1 MNSTDVSIRPACG
14 VSRGAIVALRLFDVA
29 YEIDL
34 PAIERVG
41 EQGGGPRALR
51 SHLSTTPAKAIS
63 FGVAP
68 LLLSLPPIRLP
79 LRSGTAEV
87 DVSARCYDFGV
98 IALALRLPLQD
109 RSWPEFIAAM
119 SEMEQAVGP
128 AAPMQLWNALL
139 DPLRAQLGAALLR
152 PSRSTM
158 DEDYLIATVQ
168 RWDRPMSATTVLEQ
182 VDLIPV
188 LSGDTR
194 PLSPQMRSE
203 LLSQQFSYYED
214 DLVVLTWDRAFIYE
228 PRPDTDVA
236 DVLEVANAQL
246 LEQRYYDEL
255 LGRELPR
262 IYDLVESYRRA
273 LYVFAPRRCAQLAR
287 QLHMRVAE
295 VTELTDK
302 VDNALQV
309 SEDVYL
315 ARVYAATLETLRVPK
330 IGAAV
335 DQKLGIIRD
344 TYTAL
349 YDEASSTRGE
359 LMELTIILLIVLE
372 IVLAFVQ

>member
-1 MNSTDVSIRPACG
+1 
-14 VSRGAIVALRLFDVA
+14 
-29 YEIDL
+29 
-34 PAIERVG
+34 
-41 EQGGGPRALR
+41 
-51 SHLSTTPAKAIS
+51 
-63 FGVAP
+63 
-68 LLLSLPPIRLP
+68 
-79 LRSGTAEV
+79 
-87 DVSARCYDFGV
+87 
-98 IALALRLPLQD
+98 
-109 RSWPEFIAAM
+109 
-119 SEMEQAVGP
+119 
-128 AAPMQLWNALL
+128 
-139 DPLRAQLGAALLR
+139 
-152 PSRSTM
+152 
-158 DEDYLIATVQ
+158 
-168 RWDRPMSATTVLEQ
+168 MSAATVLEQ

-194 PLSPQMRSE
+194 PLSPQMRRE

-309 SEDVYL
+309 CEDVYL
-315 ARVYAATLETLRVPK
+315 ARVYAAALETLRVPK

-372 IVLAFVQ
+372 IVLAFVH